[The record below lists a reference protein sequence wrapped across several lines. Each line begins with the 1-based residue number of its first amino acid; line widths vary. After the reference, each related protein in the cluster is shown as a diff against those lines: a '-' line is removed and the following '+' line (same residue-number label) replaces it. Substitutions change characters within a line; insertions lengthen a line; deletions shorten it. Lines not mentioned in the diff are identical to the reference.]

1 MSVFTTKSRDN
12 AAPAAAQ
19 NFGTQNGKRGV
30 FSVLGADVTITGNIA
45 ASADLH
51 IEGRVQGD
59 VACANLVQ
67 GADSVIVGNVKA
79 DSARVAGKVDG
90 VVSVRQLSV
99 ERSARITG
107 DVEYENIAVENGAGI
122 DGRMKRMTGATA
134 HIETVQLIATSDAA

>member
-1 MSVFTTKSRDN
+1 MSVFNTKARDG
-12 AAPAAAQ
+12 AGAQTPQ

-51 IEGRVQGD
+51 IDGRVNGD

-67 GADSVIVGNVKA
+67 GADSVIIGNVKA
-79 DSARVAGKVDG
+79 DSARVAGTIEG
-90 VVSVRQLSV
+90 VVAIRQLSV

-107 DVEYENIAVENGAGI
+107 DVEYENLSMENGATI
-122 DGRMKRMTGATA
+122 DGRMKRTTGTTA
-134 HIETVQLIATSDAA
+134 RIETVQLVASSDAA